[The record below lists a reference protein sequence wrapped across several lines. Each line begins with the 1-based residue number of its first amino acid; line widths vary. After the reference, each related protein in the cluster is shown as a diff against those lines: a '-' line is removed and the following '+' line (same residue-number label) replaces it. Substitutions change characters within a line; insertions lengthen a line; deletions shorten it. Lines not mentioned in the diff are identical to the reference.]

1 MGKWIY
7 VDKKPRFFKDGEEF
21 IKFFKE
27 RIDEYNKK
35 QAEQ

>member
-1 MGKWIY
+1 MNKWIY
-7 VDKKPRFFKDGEEF
+7 VDGRAKRFESGEEF